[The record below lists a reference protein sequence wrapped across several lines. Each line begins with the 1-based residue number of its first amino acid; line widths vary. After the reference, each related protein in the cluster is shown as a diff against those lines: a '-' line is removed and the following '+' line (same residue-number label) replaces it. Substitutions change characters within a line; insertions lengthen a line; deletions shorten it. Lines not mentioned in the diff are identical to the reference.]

1 MQTTKYKLFRTKRL
15 NHLIRQTHTA
25 RQIWNYFLGW
35 QHMRHSLSLPYMNFH
50 AMSREFTILRNAHP
64 NLFESWRELDSWAA
78 RDILMRLHRGYE
90 RFFNKKAKRPPRFK
104 SWSKPYSFTLSPSGY
119 KFTGEACDW
128 PPVDMNSPDIGF
140 YGDKVRILGKYY
152 RFNLSRP
159 IRGNIKTVT
168 VKVDS
173 LGDVY
178 LSVVTDYVVSEVTP
192 KTGSAAGFDF
202 GIKTMFTSSDGIAHQ
217 SPEFYRQSQPK
228 LAQAQRNLSSKE
240 KGSGNRNR
248 ARRDVVRCHRKIRRQ
263 REDHHWKLAK
273 HLVLSYDVLAFET
286 LTFEGM
292 KRLWGRK
299 VSDIAPHAFHLKMRH
314 QAEKHDK
321 QVIYIDRWEPTSKT
335 CSICGQI
342 NELMDL
348 NTCKWQCNECKS
360 KHDRDVNAA
369 INILK
374 VGTSTIVLGDVRLAI
389 ASNHR
394 RNYPVPK
401 PHNPQ
406 QHCRDS
412 SRIPML

>member
-15 NHLIRQTHTA
+15 RHLIRQTHTA

-35 QHMRHSLSLPYMNFH
+35 QRMRYSLGLPYMNFH

-64 NLFESWRELDSWAA
+64 EVFARWRELDSWAA

-90 RFFNKKAKRPPRFK
+90 RFFKGIAKRPPKFK
-104 SWSKPYSFTLSPSGY
+104 SWRKAYSFTLSPSGY
-119 KFTGEACDW
+119 QFSGGACAW
-128 PPVDMNSPDIGF
+128 PPHDVNAPDITF
-140 YGDKVRILGKYY
+140 YGDRLRLLGKHY
-152 RFNLSRP
+152 RLNLSRP
-159 IRGNIKTVT
+159 IRGNVKTVT

-178 LSVVTDYVVSEVTP
+178 LSVVTDYIATEVTP
-192 KTGSAAGFDF
+192 KTGKAAGFDF

-217 SPEFYRQSQPK
+217 SPEFYRQAQSE
-228 LAQAQRNLSSKE
+228 LAQAQRAVSSKK
-240 KGSGNRNR
+240 KGSGNRER
-248 ARRDVVRCHRKIRRQ
+248 CRRDVARTHRKIRRK
-263 REDHHWKLAK
+263 REDHQWKLAK
-273 HLVLSYDVLAFET
+273 HLALSYDALVFET

-292 KRLWGRK
+292 KRRWGRK
-299 VSDIAPHAFHLKMRH
+299 VSDIAPHAFHLKLQH
-314 QAEKHDK
+314 QATKHGK
-321 QVIYIDRWEPTSKT
+321 KVVYIDRWEPTSKT
-335 CSICGQI
+335 CSVCGQL
-342 NELMDL
+342 NALMDL
-348 NTCKWQCNECKS
+348 KTRKWHCQGCKR

-374 VGTSTIVLGDVRLAI
+374 VGTSTFALGDVRLAI

-406 QHCRDS
+406 RQCRDS
-412 SRIPML
+412 SRIPSL